1 MAAQLGG
8 QQISALLES
17 LPGIASVLRSPVADA
32 IVNMI
37 RAGAGLGDFREADA
51 NELVQY
57 AVRRGLLGSE
67 EGEELLAEVK
77 GADRNRRAAARAKK
91 AATKRPA
98 KARGAVKKK
107 APAKSTKARAVKKT
121 VTKKTTKTAKTGK
134 TARPVAKKTKKKR

>member
-51 NELVQY
+51 SELVQY
-57 AVRRGLLGSE
+57 AVRRGLLGFD
-67 EGEELLAEVK
+67 EGEGLLVEIK
-77 GADRNRRAAARAKK
+77 GAGKRPRARAATKKSPRTARAK
-91 AATKRPA
+91 RV
-98 KARGAVKKK
+98 VKKK
-107 APAKSTKARAVKKT
+107 ATVKKT
-121 VTKKTTKTAKTGK
+121 PAAKKATKTGKKTTAAKP
-134 TARPVAKKTKKKR
+134 AAKRAKKKR

>member
-8 QQISALLES
+8 HQISALLES

-37 RAGAGLGDFREADA
+37 RAGAGLGDFHEADA

-67 EGEELLAEVK
+67 EGEGLLVEIRGVGKKSRAKPRPKKTTKKATASEPAGIVRKKSVPTTKAKVVK
-77 GADRNRRAAARAKK
+77 KVRAKK
-91 AATKRPA
+91 ATKT
-98 KARGAVKKK
+98 VKKK
-107 APAKSTKARAVKKT
+107 A
-121 VTKKTTKTAKTGK
+121 
-134 TARPVAKKTKKKR
+134 KRKR

>member
-37 RAGAGLGDFREADA
+37 RAGAGLGDFRESDA

-67 EGEELLAEVK
+67 EGEGLLAEIK
-77 GADRNRRAAARAKK
+77 EAAKRPRART
-91 AATKRPA
+91 ATKKSVRTA
-98 KARGAVKKK
+98 KAKRVVKKK
-107 APAKSTKARAVKKT
+107 AAVKKT
-121 VTKKTTKTAKTGK
+121 PAAKKATKTVKKTT
-134 TARPVAKKTKKKR
+134 VAKRATKRAKKKR